1 LAQSYSRKTYQREG
15 LYRNGIYANSSFGK
29 SDKIEFDNF
38 GFKGGLTY
46 KISGQQ
52 FLNFNSLYMSKAPSM
67 RNVFFNARLSNIP
80 IRDLKSETVSNLD
93 MSYIIK
99 TPTFKARFTGFFANI
114 KDATETSFFFAE
126 GAFEDNDADE
136 SDAFVAEIVTG
147 LDKLNIGGEVGLE
160 YQITSTIKATAA
172 ASYGQYTYN
181 SNPNVVLNDDS
192 RAARG
197 LSPLVNLG
205 ESKLKNY
212 RQPGIPNQAYA
223 VGLEYRD
230 PKFWWVGANVN
241 YLADTYVD
249 VSSVLRTNSFLRN
262 PFDANGSQF
271 PEATQD
277 RVDELLKQEKFNP
290 YTLVNLTGG
299 KSWRVSGKNPITLG
313 LFVTLNNIFDVQ
325 YKTGGF
331 EQARNANYRELN
343 QDVSSGTPAFAPRYF
358 YGFGRTYFFNF
369 YINF

>member
-1 LAQSYSRKTYQREG
+1 
-15 LYRNGIYANSSFGK
+15 
-29 SDKIEFDNF
+29 
-38 GFKGGLTY
+38 
-46 KISGQQ
+46 
-52 FLNFNSLYMSKAPSM
+52 
-67 RNVFFNARLSNIP
+67 
-80 IRDLKSETVSNLD
+80 
-93 MSYIIK
+93 
-99 TPTFKARFTGFFANI
+99 
-114 KDATETSFFFAE
+114 
-126 GAFEDNDADE
+126 
-136 SDAFVAEIVTG
+136 

-262 PFDANGSQF
+262 PFDANGFQF